1 MCLLSPR
8 SVLGA
13 EESVLLVSHG
23 PTLAPG
29 RPTAVI
35 ADKIKHIQFQKES
48 KYPLL
53 PTISI
58 MPLCSQSLEPIQPL
72 ATRAE
77 AWQAI
82 PGVSEWVRAMILTDA
97 VWVEYRKGT
106 YSVTIVTSVPWDM
119 GTSTAFL
126 AVLWAAHLSRF
137 TRRNLRCG
145 GEAAAYIARCPAHS
159 GGLWRAT

>member
-8 SVLGA
+8 SALGA

-53 PTISI
+53 PTISV

-72 ATRAE
+72 ATWAE
-77 AWQAI
+77 AWRAI
-82 PGVSEWVRAMILTDA
+82 PSVSEWVRAMIA
-97 VWVEYRKGT
+97 RG
-106 YSVTIVTSVPWDM
+106 YSLQFARRPPQC
-119 GTSTAFL
+119 
-126 AVLWAAHLSRF
+126 AARTLKS
-137 TRRNLRCG
+137 C
-145 GEAAAYIARCPAHS
+145 AQK
-159 GGLWRAT
+159 